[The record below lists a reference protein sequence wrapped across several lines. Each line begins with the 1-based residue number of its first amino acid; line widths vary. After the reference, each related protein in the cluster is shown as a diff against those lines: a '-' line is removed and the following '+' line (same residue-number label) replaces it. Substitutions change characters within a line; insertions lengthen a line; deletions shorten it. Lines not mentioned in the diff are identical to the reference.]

1 MENYINNIVEDVKSQ
16 IKELFGCRS
25 KLAFAMVEN
34 RVWFTRMTDSRVNPE
49 KSMRFVCKSLKDD
62 NLHNL
67 AKNLDAIW
75 YKNAVIY
82 GDWCTLDAM
91 LYCAVC
97 RDKKDEILR
106 RVKELAEEE
115 GN

>member
-1 MENYINNIVEDVKSQ
+1 MENYINDIVDDVKSQ

-34 RVWFTRMTDSRVNPE
+34 RVSFTRITDSRVNPE
-49 KSMRFVCKSLKDD
+49 KSMRFVRKALKDD
-62 NLHNL
+62 NLRNL
-67 AKNLDAIW
+67 AKNLDAVW

-82 GDWCTLDAM
+82 GDWCTLNAM

-106 RVKELAEEE
+106 RVKESAE
-115 GN
+115 